1 MDQKSQLKIHYQIYK
16 LTNYNIIW
24 LIPDLFVA
32 TSLLKSMETFLP
44 NLSKVF
50 KIGNL
55 LQFSCTL
62 LIFVDLDSILHYFFY
77 NFHMHMIS
85 ILCGKLKHKIV
96 KFLYIRFNFGRGR
109 EGGKGV
115 KELGLG
121 FVQFVLTSQHW
132 S

>member
-55 LQFSCTL
+55 L
-62 LIFVDLDSILHYFFY
+62 
-77 NFHMHMIS
+77 
-85 ILCGKLKHKIV
+85 
-96 KFLYIRFNFGRGR
+96 
-109 EGGKGV
+109 
-115 KELGLG
+115 
-121 FVQFVLTSQHW
+121 
-132 S
+132 